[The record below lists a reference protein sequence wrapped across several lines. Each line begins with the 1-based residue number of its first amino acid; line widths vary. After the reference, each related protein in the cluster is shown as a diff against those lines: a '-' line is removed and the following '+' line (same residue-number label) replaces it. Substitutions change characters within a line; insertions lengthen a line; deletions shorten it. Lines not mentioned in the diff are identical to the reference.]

1 MALRSLRR
9 AGVEVGGR
17 MAGKGG
23 RVGATIAKRN
33 LIAGVERKSSSFVGH
48 GQGQGHF
55 GRPQTPSHRQGSL
68 GAGTQLF
75 KLVETDLMS
84 KELTRYGPSD
94 AEHLGLFSIQ
104 DVLLEIAAAKS
115 ALEPSAP
122 VSETPSALST
132 ARSAET
138 SEELE
143 SVAAAAAPAVSEEEV
158 LAAWGL
164 GPRVTDVTD
173 EGGGLGEGVQ
183 EPAEEGGAEKMAI
196 KRTYQPST
204 LKRKRKHGFL
214 YRSKTRLGQKI
225 LQRRQEKGR
234 WRLGI

>member
-1 MALRSLRR
+1 
-9 AGVEVGGR
+9 
-17 MAGKGG
+17 
-23 RVGATIAKRN
+23 
-33 LIAGVERKSSSFVGH
+33 
-48 GQGQGHF
+48 
-55 GRPQTPSHRQGSL
+55 
-68 GAGTQLF
+68 
-75 KLVETDLMS
+75 MS

-104 DVLLEIAAAKS
+104 DVLLEISAAKS
-115 ALEPSAP
+115 ALESPAP
-122 VSETPSALST
+122 VAEASPALSPAETP
-132 ARSAET
+132 EE
-138 SEELE
+138 SE
-143 SVAAAAAPAVSEEEV
+143 SAAAATPAAREEDV

-164 GPRVTDVTD
+164 GPRVTDAA
-173 EGGGLGEGVQ
+173 EGEGVQ

-214 YRSKTRLGQKI
+214 YRAKTRLGQKI

>member
-1 MALRSLRR
+1 MYLLAYQ
-9 AGVEVGGR
+9 
-17 MAGKGG
+17 
-23 RVGATIAKRN
+23 TITT
-33 LIAGVERKSSSFVGH
+33 S
-48 GQGQGHF
+48 
-55 GRPQTPSHRQGSL
+55 PSHSVSFPGSV

-84 KELTRYGPSD
+84 KELTRYGPAD

-115 ALEPSAP
+115 SFEPATAASP
-122 VSETPSALST
+122 PLSPSELS
-132 ARSAET
+132 SAEPQ
-138 SEELE
+138 EP
-143 SVAAAAAPAVSEEEV
+143 VAAAPAAREEGV
-158 LAAWGL
+158 LAALGL
-164 GPRVTDVTD
+164 DPRAMDVD
-173 EGGGLGEGVQ
+173 APGQGVEDHVEGGD
-183 EPAEEGGAEKMAI
+183 EKLAI

>member
-1 MALRSLRR
+1 MTALKSYITTDTRCLIYCFTKQFLPPHRISFS
-9 AGVEVGGR
+9 AGF
-17 MAGKGG
+17 
-23 RVGATIAKRN
+23 
-33 LIAGVERKSSSFVGH
+33 S
-48 GQGQGHF
+48 
-55 GRPQTPSHRQGSL
+55 GSL

-104 DVLLEIAAAKS
+104 DVLLEIVAAKS
-115 ALEPSAP
+115 ALEPAAP
-122 VSETPSALST
+122 LTEATPALSPTETPEESAS
-132 ARSAET
+132 
-138 SEELE
+138 
-143 SVAAAAAPAVSEEEV
+143 AAPAAREEEV

-164 GPRVTDVTD
+164 GPRVTDAAQ
-173 EGGGLGEGVQ
+173 GGELGERLQV
-183 EPAEEGGAEKMAI
+183 PSEEGGAEKMAI

-214 YRSKTRLGQKI
+214 YRAKTRLGQKI